1 MSFLNRA
8 GPAGT
13 MAAMRASNPAGH
25 VPAPMT
31 IAHQAATTAAALG
44 HVSVH
49 AEAGLAADNLDDAHV
64 HLKHVA
70 KHNAEAVDHH
80 GRMLGSL
87 SEHDPAIAAELA
99 RLAAATPGTDEH
111 QEMVHP

>member
-1 MSFLNRA
+1 VSFLNRE
-8 GPAGT
+8 GPEGT
-13 MAAMRASNPAGH
+13 YRALRASNPAGH

-44 HVSVH
+44 HVGVH

-70 KHNAEAVDHH
+70 KHNAEAADHH
-80 GRMLGSL
+80 DRMLGSL
-87 SEHDPAIAAELA
+87 SEHDPAIAAELGT
-99 RLAAATPGTDEH
+99 LAAATPGTDEH
-111 QEMVHP
+111 QEMVQP